1 MTMSKLIIIPQTRVG
16 ELLDAYPEI
25 EELLFA
31 LSPKFTALKN
41 PVLRRTVGRVATL
54 SQAAAVGGLK
64 VDALVNSLRE
74 AVGQE
79 RLEGSGGTGSYLSDS
94 PPEWFRQE
102 NISVRFDATPIINAG
117 ESPMAGIL
125 SMAGKLKGDD
135 ILEVSA
141 PFVPAPVLDIL
152 TGKGFRVFSVQ
163 KGDVVRSYVKI
174 K

>member
-1 MTMSKLIIIPQTRVG
+1 MSEHKLTIIPQTRVG
-16 ELLDAYPEI
+16 ELLDAYPEL
-25 EELLFA
+25 EELLFK

-41 PVLRRTVGRVATL
+41 PVLRRTIGRVATL

-64 VDALVNSLRE
+64 ADALVNSLRE

-79 RLEGSGGTGSYLSDS
+79 SMEGTGGAGNYLSDS

-102 NISVRFDATPIINAG
+102 NIAVRFDAIPIINAG
-117 ESPMAGIL
+117 ESPMADIL
-125 SMAGKLKGDD
+125 SMAGKLKGDE
-135 ILEVSA
+135 ILEISA

-163 KGDVVRSYVKI
+163 NRDTVVSYVKRN
-174 K
+174 